1 MMSLCSSFLITH
13 YVTLYE
19 VFKCVQIKKKN
30 HEASNVPSTKGL
42 VGVGNTKK
50 GLEKYIC
57 SLLLLLLLV
66 IVVVVVVQ
74 LLFLLCGQPSS
85 LTTLICSFRLYHF
98 R

>member
-1 MMSLCSSFLITH
+1 MCSN
-13 YVTLYE
+13 
-19 VFKCVQIKKKN
+19 KKKN

-74 LLFLLCGQPSS
+74 LLFLLCEQPSS